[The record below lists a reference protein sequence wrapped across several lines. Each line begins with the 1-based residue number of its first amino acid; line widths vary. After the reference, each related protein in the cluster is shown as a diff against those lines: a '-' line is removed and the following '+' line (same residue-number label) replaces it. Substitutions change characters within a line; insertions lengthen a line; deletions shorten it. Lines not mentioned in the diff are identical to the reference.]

1 MVRKRAIGK
10 GGGSA
15 SAFPVSSIG
24 RHEAVKD
31 QHPHFERTVLDN
43 GVRVITE
50 HIPSV
55 RSISVGAWVDAG
67 SRDETASEAGI
78 SHFIEHMVF
87 KGTRKRRMHQI
98 AQRMESVGG
107 YLNAFTSK
115 EHTCFYARA
124 LDEHLDRAVDTV
136 TDLVLSPT
144 FPEKELSKEQD
155 VVIEEMKMYEDTPE
169 ELIFDRLDSAM
180 YPGHPLG
187 FPVIGYE
194 DTVRSFTRDGLVDY
208 LDRNYSL
215 DRLVIAAAGN
225 IRHARTVALV
235 KRAVESMD
243 RPPVQRTPVPIPA
256 HIPGEHAE
264 VRPIQQAHL
273 VVGCRGYDAHDQ
285 RRAAL
290 SVLNTIV
297 GGGMSSRLNQNIRER
312 YGFCYSI
319 YSFTNLNADTGEFG
333 VYMGTDASKV
343 ERAKKLIFRE
353 LEKIAERE
361 VSPRTLSQAVSQ
373 VKGSIML
380 GLENMGSRMMRI
392 GKQELYYGRYFSLDE
407 VMEQL
412 NAVTAA
418 DLLAVARD
426 LFDESRFTTI
436 TLLPKGD

>member
-1 MVRKRAIGK
+1 MKA
-10 GGGSA
+10 
-15 SAFPVSSIG
+15 
-24 RHEAVKD
+24 AVKPTN
-31 QHPHFERTVLDN
+31 HEFRRTVLDN
-43 GVRVITE
+43 GVRVLSE

-67 SRDETASEAGI
+67 SRDESPAEAGI

-115 EHTCFYARA
+115 ENTCFYARA
-124 LDEHLDRAVDTV
+124 LDEHLDRAIDTV

-144 FPEKELSKEQD
+144 FPEKELAKEKD

-169 ELIFDRLDSAM
+169 ELIFDRFDALM

-187 FPVIGYE
+187 HPVIGFE
-194 DTVRSFTRDGLVDY
+194 DTVRSFTRDGLNSY
-208 LDRNYSL
+208 LDRHYTP
-215 DRLVIAAAGN
+215 DRLVVAAAGN
-225 IRHARTVALV
+225 VRHD
-235 KRAVESMD
+235 RAVAMVRRATEGLD
-243 RPPVQRTPVPIPA
+243 RRPQPRTPRPVPLADPTQQIESRA
-256 HIPGEHAE
+256 
-264 VRPIQQAHL
+264 IQQAHL
-273 VVGCRGYDAHDQ
+273 VLGCRGYDAHDE

-290 SVLNTIV
+290 SVLNTLL

-343 ERAKKLIFRE
+343 DRAKRLIFRE
-353 LEKIAERE
+353 LEKMTERP
-361 VSPRTLSQAVSQ
+361 VSPRMLVQAISQ

-407 VMEQL
+407 ILAQVD
-412 NAVTAA
+412 AVTAD

-426 LFDESRFTTI
+426 LFDPARFSSFV
-436 TLLPKGD
+436 LLPSGGSGEPE

>member
-1 MVRKRAIGK
+1 MK
-10 GGGSA
+10 
-15 SAFPVSSIG
+15 PTN
-24 RHEAVKD
+24 HE
-31 QHPHFERTVLDN
+31 FRRTVLDN
-43 GVRVITE
+43 GVRVISE

-67 SRDETASEAGI
+67 SRDEASAEAGI

-115 EHTCFYARA
+115 ENTCFYARA
-124 LDEHLDRAVDTV
+124 LDEHLDRAIDTV

-144 FPEKELSKEQD
+144 FPEKELAKEKD

-169 ELIFDRLDSAM
+169 ELIFDRFDALM
-180 YPGHPLG
+180 YPGHSLG
-187 FPVIGYE
+187 HPVIGFE
-194 DTVRSFTRDGLVDY
+194 DTVRSFTRDGLNSY
-208 LDRNYSL
+208 LDRHYTP
-215 DRLVIAAAGN
+215 DRLVVAAAGN
-225 IRHARTVALV
+225 VRHDRAVALV
-235 KRAVESMD
+235 RRATEGFDRRPKPRTSRPVPVADPAQQVES
-243 RPPVQRTPVPIPA
+243 RA
-256 HIPGEHAE
+256 
-264 VRPIQQAHL
+264 IQQAHL
-273 VVGCRGYDAHDQ
+273 VLGCRGYDAHDE
-285 RRAAL
+285 RRATL
-290 SVLNTIV
+290 SVLNTLL

-343 ERAKKLIFRE
+343 DRAKRLIFRE
-353 LEKIAERE
+353 LEKMTEKP
-361 VSPRTLSQAVSQ
+361 VSPRMLAQAISQ

-407 VMEQL
+407 ILAQL
-412 NAVTAA
+412 DAVTTD

-426 LFDESRFTTI
+426 LFDPARFSSFV
-436 TLLPKGD
+436 LLPSGGSGETE

>member
-1 MVRKRAIGK
+1 MKA
-10 GGGSA
+10 
-15 SAFPVSSIG
+15 
-24 RHEAVKD
+24 AVKPTN
-31 QHPHFERTVLDN
+31 HEFRRTVLDN
-43 GVRVITE
+43 GVRVLSE

-67 SRDETASEAGI
+67 SRDESPAEAGI

-115 EHTCFYARA
+115 ENTCFYARA
-124 LDEHLDRAVDTV
+124 LDEHLDRAIDTV

-144 FPEKELSKEQD
+144 FPEKELAKEKD

-169 ELIFDRLDSAM
+169 ELIFDRFDALM

-187 FPVIGYE
+187 HPVIGFE
-194 DTVRSFTRDGLVDY
+194 DTVRSFTRDGLNSY
-208 LDRNYSL
+208 LDRHYTP
-215 DRLVIAAAGN
+215 DRLVVAAAGN
-225 IRHARTVALV
+225 VRHD
-235 KRAVESMD
+235 RAVAMVRRATEGLD
-243 RPPVQRTPVPIPA
+243 RRPQPRTPRPVPLADPTQQIESRA
-256 HIPGEHAE
+256 
-264 VRPIQQAHL
+264 IQQAHL
-273 VVGCRGYDAHDQ
+273 VLGCRGYDAHDE

-290 SVLNTIV
+290 SVLNTLL

-343 ERAKKLIFRE
+343 DRAKRLIFRE
-353 LEKIAERE
+353 LEKMTERP
-361 VSPRTLSQAVSQ
+361 VSPRMLVQAISQ

-407 VMEQL
+407 ILAQVD
-412 NAVTAA
+412 AVTTD

-426 LFDESRFTTI
+426 LFDPARFSSFV
-436 TLLPKGD
+436 LLPSGGSGEPE